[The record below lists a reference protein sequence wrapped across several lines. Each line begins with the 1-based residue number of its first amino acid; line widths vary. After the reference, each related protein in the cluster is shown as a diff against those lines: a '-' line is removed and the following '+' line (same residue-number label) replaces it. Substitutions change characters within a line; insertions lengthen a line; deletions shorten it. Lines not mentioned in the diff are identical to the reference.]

1 MAAAPNA
8 ATSTYDA
15 KVTLENPPQD
25 VVVGM
30 TAQVKFTDPDSARG
44 FMVPLS
50 AHGFP
55 AGLSFRLGYP

>member
-8 ATSTYDA
+8 ATGTYDA

-25 VVVGM
+25 VAVGM
-30 TAQVKFTDPDSARG
+30 TAQVKFTDPDSARIHG
-44 FMVPLS
+44 AAFG
-50 AHGFP
+50 HGFP